1 MLKRIVCLFVLL
13 SLFSFVPAA
22 APADDTPGSAD
33 PVSAFD
39 LAFTQ
44 AADYH
49 VINTLANFS
58 VDACANAE
66 LSKTGD
72 TAPILRFL
80 DSLGFRD
87 VSCYDV
93 KSSEHTSA
101 HFLGWKPVRDEGG
114 ETVPLLAVIIRGTNG
129 SLNEW
134 ASNLTRG
141 SGKNHEGFELAEKKI
156 LEDLMQYADSLPESI
171 PGGLESGSCK
181 VWICGYSRGGA
192 CGNLL
197 AADLPVPPQNV
208 YAYLYA
214 VPTPTTVPEDCPNIH
229 NFILQGD
236 ILARMIP
243 SWYGWGRHGTVHYL
257 DNPAEMN
264 GADLC
269 TKEEIDAILL
279 AMSIMY
285 EALDDFDSAFE
296 RLWNGTKDCF
306 PDFSISGFRRHTVE
320 VFRDLA
326 GTFSEIRSRSREAG
340 AELKD
345 QGIDMKSFW
354 KTLPL
359 STTAH
364 FIPNYQLWMRRVF
377 SDDLPHE
384 ELDLSFA
391 DIVPSRLVMSE
402 LVDGIS
408 EIADKLDALDPAQKL
423 QDLFRNVKDRI
434 GESFGS

>member
-1 MLKRIVCLFVLL
+1 MK
-13 SLFSFVPAA
+13 
-22 APADDTPGSAD
+22 
-33 PVSAFD
+33 
-39 LAFTQ
+39 
-44 AADYH
+44 
-49 VINTLANFS
+49 
-58 VDACANAE
+58 
-66 LSKTGD
+66 
-72 TAPILRFL
+72 
-80 DSLGFRD
+80 
-87 VSCYDV
+87 
-93 KSSEHTSA
+93 
-101 HFLGWKPVRDEGG
+101 
-114 ETVPLLAVIIRGTNG
+114 
-129 SLNEW
+129 
-134 ASNLTRG
+134 
-141 SGKNHEGFELAEKKI
+141 
-156 LEDLMQYADSLPESI
+156 QY
-171 PGGLESGSCK
+171 
-181 VWICGYSRGGA
+181 
-192 CGNLL
+192 
-197 AADLPVPPQNV
+197 
-208 YAYLYA
+208 
-214 VPTPTTVPEDCPNIH
+214 
-229 NFILQGD
+229 
-236 ILARMIP
+236 
-243 SWYGWGRHGTVHYL
+243 
-257 DNPAEMN
+257 
-264 GADLC
+264 
-269 TKEEIDAILL
+269 
-279 AMSIMY
+279 
-285 EALDDFDSAFE
+285 FE